1 MNAGQSEPIRLS
13 RDCEAVQIPNGDK
26 ILLPAG
32 MQVRLTQSLGGTF
45 TVITE
50 EGYMARIAGKDA
62 EVIGQK
68 PEAASPAPAQ
78 PAEPVNAEKLKKLVW
93 GQLRTVFDPEIP
105 VNVVDLGLVYTCDVA
120 SAEGQADQYNVD
132 VKMTLTAP
140 GCGMG
145 GVLKADAEAKIGALP
160 GVKRANVEMVVDP
173 PWNPGLMTDAAKLQL
188 GML

>member
-1 MNAGQSEPIRLS
+1 MKPHSEPVRLS
-13 RDCEAVQIPNGDK
+13 RDCQAVQIPNGEN

-32 MQVRLTQSLGGTF
+32 MQVRVTQSLGGTF

-62 EVIGQK
+62 DVLGEK
-68 PEAASPAPAQ
+68 PEAAGVPTAAPAG
-78 PAEPVNAEKLKKLVW
+78 PVDPEELKKRVW

-105 VNVVDLGLVYTCDVA
+105 VNVVDLGLVYTCDIAPV
-120 SAEGQADQYNVD
+120 EGEADRYTVD

-160 GVKRANVEMVVDP
+160 GVKRAQVEMVIEP
-173 PWNPGLMTDAAKLQL
+173 PWNPGLMTEAAKLQL